1 MHVECLG
8 RLRIVHNMTISQILE
23 HLLVESFYNVFFHN
37 VVDHSQRVNGA
48 LEPKNWRSVAR

>member
-1 MHVECLG
+1 
-8 RLRIVHNMTISQILE
+8 MTISQILE